1 MSPASVE
8 HLLTQ
13 KVRLLARRES
23 PAIDQELE
31 NLRQAA
37 LEVFFQWQDGLA
49 KFQDLTP
56 FVAILEKKVDLNR
69 SLLKWEQEHIADWS
83 LHLALSNIR
92 AYCRAHLLCH
102 TQLNAT
108 PIITMKHIIPLGNN
122 RYIHLDL
129 GEKYRSSITKL
140 LVPILVIAI
149 ASIVAGAIVG
159 IDITNIQPMP
169 QHQTKWT
176 PM

>member
-1 MSPASVE
+1 MGFCRLYICTQLNPTQTGTMSPSSVE
-8 HLLTQ
+8 YLLTQ

-69 SLLKWEQEHIADWS
+69 SLLKWEQQHIAD
-83 LHLALSNIR
+83 
-92 AYCRAHLLCH
+92 
-102 TQLNAT
+102 
-108 PIITMKHIIPLGNN
+108 
-122 RYIHLDL
+122 
-129 GEKYRSSITKL
+129 
-140 LVPILVIAI
+140 
-149 ASIVAGAIVG
+149 
-159 IDITNIQPMP
+159 
-169 QHQTKWT
+169 
-176 PM
+176 

>member
-1 MSPASVE
+1 MGFCRLYICTQLNTTQTGTMSPSSVE

-31 NLRQAA
+31 SLRQAA

-69 SLLKWEQEHIADWS
+69 SLLKWEQDHIS
-83 LHLALSNIR
+83 
-92 AYCRAHLLCH
+92 
-102 TQLNAT
+102 
-108 PIITMKHIIPLGNN
+108 
-122 RYIHLDL
+122 
-129 GEKYRSSITKL
+129 
-140 LVPILVIAI
+140 
-149 ASIVAGAIVG
+149 
-159 IDITNIQPMP
+159 
-169 QHQTKWT
+169 
-176 PM
+176 

>member
-1 MSPASVE
+1 MSPSSVE

-56 FVAILEKKVDLNR
+56 FVAILERKVDLNR
-69 SLLKWEQEHIADWS
+69 TLIKWEQDHIS
-83 LHLALSNIR
+83 
-92 AYCRAHLLCH
+92 
-102 TQLNAT
+102 
-108 PIITMKHIIPLGNN
+108 
-122 RYIHLDL
+122 
-129 GEKYRSSITKL
+129 
-140 LVPILVIAI
+140 
-149 ASIVAGAIVG
+149 
-159 IDITNIQPMP
+159 
-169 QHQTKWT
+169 
-176 PM
+176 

>member
-1 MSPASVE
+1 MGFCRLYICTKLNPTQTGTMSPSSVE

-69 SLLKWEQEHIADWS
+69 SLLKWEQDHIS
-83 LHLALSNIR
+83 
-92 AYCRAHLLCH
+92 
-102 TQLNAT
+102 
-108 PIITMKHIIPLGNN
+108 
-122 RYIHLDL
+122 
-129 GEKYRSSITKL
+129 
-140 LVPILVIAI
+140 
-149 ASIVAGAIVG
+149 
-159 IDITNIQPMP
+159 
-169 QHQTKWT
+169 
-176 PM
+176 